1 MQKQEE
7 EQELARG
14 HKVGRRKN
22 TFLQERER
30 EMRGASIKEVQ
41 THLKRVFLDECSKCH
56 NAELRPTES
65 KVALEWNRK
74 LNLSLCF
81 SIWF

>member
-14 HKVGRRKN
+14 HKVGRRKKI
-22 TFLQERER
+22 LQERER

-74 LNLSLCF
+74 LNLSLSL